1 MSENSINVISNKG
14 WLHHSNLANEKSSGG
29 EQPIDV
35 AYTIIALAKFL
46 KL

>member
-1 MSENSINVISNKG
+1 MSENSINYLQQRVVT
-14 WLHHSNLANEKSSGG
+14 LNLANEKSNWWR
-29 EQPIDV
+29 EPIDV